1 MRLLIWINNLNN
13 IKSEFTSDKSMMQN
27 SIAQTFYIKRN
38 S

>member
-1 MRLLIWINNLNN
+1 MSLLITINNLNN
-13 IKSEFTSDKSMMQN
+13 IKSELTSDKSMMQN

>member
-1 MRLLIWINNLNN
+1 MSLLITINNLNN
-13 IKSEFTSDKSMMQN
+13 IKSGFTSDKSMMQN